1 MNERSANGI
10 GSYLPD
16 FVRRWPLDGPA
27 YRQVEGSLV
36 SADISG
42 FTALSERLAAFGRE
56 GAEELTKLLNQC
68 FGGMI
73 EIIDGY
79 GGDVLKFGGDA
90 LLVLF
95 EGPEHTARAAAACFH
110 MRTLIQRRWST
121 DLVKRIELGISQGV
135 HSGTFDLHLVDA
147 GHRELLVVGPG
158 MSATVNCEG
167 AAERGQI
174 LLSHDGRGPARRR
187 RPRRDDRGGAGT
199 RAMPIGRDGPADRAP
214 RR

>member
-1 MNERSANGI
+1 MNERPADGI

-16 FVRRWPLDGPA
+16 FVRRWPLNGPTHC
-27 YRQVEGSLV
+27 QVEGSLV

-73 EIIDGY
+73 EIIDGF

-95 EGPEHTARAAAACFH
+95 QGPGHTARAAAACFH
-110 MRTLIQRRWST
+110 MRTLI
-121 DLVKRIELGISQGV
+121 
-135 HSGTFDLHLVDA
+135 
-147 GHRELLVVGPG
+147 
-158 MSATVNCEG
+158 
-167 AAERGQI
+167 
-174 LLSHDGRGPARRR
+174 
-187 RPRRDDRGGAGT
+187 
-199 RAMPIGRDGPADRAP
+199 
-214 RR
+214 